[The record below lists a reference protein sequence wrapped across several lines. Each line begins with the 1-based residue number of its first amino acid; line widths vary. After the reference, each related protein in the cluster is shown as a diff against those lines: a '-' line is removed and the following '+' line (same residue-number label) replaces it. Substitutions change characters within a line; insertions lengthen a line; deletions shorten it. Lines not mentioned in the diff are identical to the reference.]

1 MDFNQ
6 DR

>member
-6 DR
+6 K

>member
-6 DR
+6 V